1 MKSFFISLVLF
12 LALPFCISAQERR
25 VDSLDRYKPLDELLD
40 QFYSSLERVSVDEKN
55 KEFDTLISSC
65 HDSLTR
71 QHVTMQIFD
80 HYQHSRVMGEE
91 SVAMHIYDRWIA
103 SGEVKPRGE
112 FEGLLIDQ
120 WVLFNRENLLG
131 MQAVPV
137 SLYTPCGGRRTYPVE
152 GKVNVMFFYDI
163 NCSKCRL
170 ESAVLPSV
178 LSEVDF
184 PMEFVA
190 VYVGDD
196 KRGWR
201 AFRRNFKVRNPKVK
215 VRHLW
220 DPEVDS
226 GYQKA
231 YAVLATPRMFV
242 IWKDGEIIGR
252 RLEVVNLKEII
263 HYISITD
270 AEKEEKAQ

>member
-1 MKSFFISLVLF
+1 M
-12 LALPFCISAQERR
+12 
-25 VDSLDRYKPLDELLD
+25 
-40 QFYSSLERVSVDEKN
+40 
-55 KEFDTLISSC
+55 
-65 HDSLTR
+65 
-71 QHVTMQIFD
+71 
-80 HYQHSRVMGEE
+80 
-91 SVAMHIYDRWIA
+91 
-103 SGEVKPRGE
+103 
-112 FEGLLIDQ
+112 
-120 WVLFNRENLLG
+120 
-131 MQAVPV
+131 
-137 SLYTPCGGRRTYPVE
+137 
-152 GKVNVMFFYDI
+152 
-163 NCSKCRL
+163 
-170 ESAVLPSV
+170 